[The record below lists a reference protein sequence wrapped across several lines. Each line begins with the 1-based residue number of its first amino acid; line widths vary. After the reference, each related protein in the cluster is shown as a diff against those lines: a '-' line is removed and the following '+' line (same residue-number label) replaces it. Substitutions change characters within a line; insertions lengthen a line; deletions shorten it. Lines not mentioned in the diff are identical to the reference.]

1 MKCLRNAPIENMS
14 RYRFY
19 WSKRNN
25 RYDSILDLIG
35 VSQKEDTDF
44 VLLLDDYI
52 NAIYIP
58 EIFLTTAKLHLNKT
72 FDWRTF
78 HIIVTRIAKIN
89 IRFLK
94 FDEIIFCGIS
104 MFSISW
110 IATKTIDCGILNFI
124 IFEGPS

>member
-1 MKCLRNAPIENMS
+1 MS
-14 RYRFY
+14 RHRFY

-58 EIFLTTAKLHLNKT
+58 EIFLTTAKLNWIKFLIGELFILLLYELRK
-72 FDWRTF
+72 
-78 HIIVTRIAKIN
+78 KI
-89 IRFLK
+89 L
-94 FDEIIFCGIS
+94 
-104 MFSISW
+104 
-110 IATKTIDCGILNFI
+110 
-124 IFEGPS
+124 EGF

>member
-1 MKCLRNAPIENMS
+1 MS
-14 RYRFY
+14 RHGFY

-58 EIFLTTAKLHLNKT
+58 EILLTTAKLDLNKT

-78 HIIVTRIAKIN
+78 HIIVIRIAKKN
-89 IRFLK
+89 IRRFLK
-94 FDEIIFCGIS
+94 FDEIMFCGIS
-104 MFSISW
+104 MFPISW
-110 IATKTIDCGILNFI
+110 IVTKTVDCGIFNFI

>member
-1 MKCLRNAPIENMS
+1 MS
-14 RYRFY
+14 RHRFY

-58 EIFLTTAKLHLNKT
+58 EIFLTTAKLDLNKI

-78 HIIVTRIAKIN
+78 HIIVIRIAKKKV
-89 IRFLK
+89 L
-94 FDEIIFCGIS
+94 
-104 MFSISW
+104 
-110 IATKTIDCGILNFI
+110 
-124 IFEGPS
+124 EGF

>member
-1 MKCLRNAPIENMS
+1 MS
-14 RYRFY
+14 RHGFY

-58 EIFLTTAKLHLNKT
+58 EIFLTAAKLDLNKI
-72 FDWRTF
+72 FDCRTF
-78 HIIVTRIAKIN
+78 QIIVIRIAK
-89 IRFLK
+89 RK
-94 FDEIIFCGIS
+94 
-104 MFSISW
+104 
-110 IATKTIDCGILNFI
+110 IL
-124 IFEGPS
+124 EGF